1 MSVKNKKAIII
12 GCGIAGPA
20 LAIALK
26 RAGIDSEIYESE
38 KTIPKFGILSFSPNA
53 VRMLKV
59 LEISDKIQADPTP
72 NVNFYRHNGKR
83 INTPDF
89 VSELKKASIYD
100 DGMMLRRNHVIEML
114 IQKAIAEKILI
125 HRGKKLVNI
134 VEEKGEDDKITA
146 IFEDSTQVKGNFL
159 IGCDG
164 PFSKTRNI
172 ILPDSPQ
179 PTYAGIIWT
188 GADIKDSVQH
198 NWSSNAFH
206 MTFGKNAYSGTIV
219 YSDRKTVWW
228 TNIQCPEEKLSEFKG
243 VSSEEWTEKLLELH
257 KDDHDLISNFIKS
270 AENKHVRIPLYVI
283 PHLDAW
289 HKGSVC
295 LIGDAAHATSPF
307 IGQGAAMAMEDAVVL
322 AKCLRDIPQLNQ
334 AFAKFEKL
342 RKQRVEKIVKAS
354 QESGK
359 IMTTTNPIGK
369 LFRNMLMSYGIKSY
383 AKKYGW
389 IFSHRID
396 WDERIT

>member
-1 MSVKNKKAIII
+1 MNVKNKKVIII
-12 GCGIAGPA
+12 GCGIAGLA
-20 LAIALK
+20 LAITLK
-26 RAGIDSEIYESE
+26 RTGIDSEIYESE

-53 VRMLKV
+53 VRMLKI
-59 LEISDKIQADPTP
+59 LGISDKIQADPTP
-72 NVNFYRHNGKR
+72 NVNFYRHNENR

-89 VSELKKASIYD
+89 VSELKKAGIYD
-100 DGMMLRRNHVIEML
+100 DGMMLRRNHVIEVL
-114 IQKAIAEKILI
+114 IQKAIAEGTPI
-125 HRGKKLVNI
+125 HRGKKLVDI
-134 VEEKGEDDKITA
+134 IEEVEEDGKVTA
-146 IFEDSTQVKGNFL
+146 VFEDKTQVKGDFL

-164 PFSKTRNI
+164 PFSKTRSI
-172 ILPDSPQ
+172 ILPNSPS
-179 PTYAGIIWT
+179 PTYSGVIWT

-219 YSDRKTVWW
+219 YADRKTVWW
-228 TNIQCPEEKLSEFKG
+228 TNIQCPENKLSEFKG
-243 VSSEEWTEKLLELH
+243 VSSEKWTEKLLDLH
-257 KDDHDLISNFIKS
+257 KDDHGLISNFIKS

-289 HKGSVC
+289 HKGRVC

-322 AKCLRDIPQLNQ
+322 AKCLRDISQLDQ

-342 RKQRVEKIVKAS
+342 RKQRAEKIVKAS

-383 AKKYGW
+383 AKKYDW
-389 IFSHRID
+389 IFSYKVD
-396 WDERIT
+396 WDEKIK